1 MNLQLVVEN
10 LSTLFTGR
18 KYVPFYILVFNVSV
32 ENVSVKMC
40 LSKILH
46 ITEYTLGKI
55 FQTLK
60 KALKCENFAKP
71 GHNALCV
78 TLPMCQ
84 CCFKFTDNFAY
95 KFRV

>member
-10 LSTLFTGR
+10 MSTLFTGR
-18 KYVPFYILVFNVSV
+18 KCVPFYILVFNVSV

-55 FQTLK
+55 FQRL
-60 KALKCENFAKP
+60 N
-71 GHNALCV
+71 
-78 TLPMCQ
+78 
-84 CCFKFTDNFAY
+84 KFPEVMKILQIWSHWQLVRFELTISG
-95 KFRV
+95 